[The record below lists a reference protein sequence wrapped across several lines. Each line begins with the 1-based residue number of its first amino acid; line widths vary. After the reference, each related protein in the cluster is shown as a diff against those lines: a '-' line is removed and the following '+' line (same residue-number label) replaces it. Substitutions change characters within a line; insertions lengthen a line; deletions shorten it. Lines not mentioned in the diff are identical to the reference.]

1 MHESDV
7 ALVKGADERAVV
19 CLNKSDEAQV
29 VTLEQVKALTD
40 RVVLETSARTGQGL
54 DALIRELER
63 RVSAQQENQGQL
75 TSLRHIELANRAADA
90 LKRAVGA
97 IDTGLPLDTAAIDIG
112 EALECLSEITGE
124 NATEE
129 VIDRVFRDFCVGK

>member
-1 MHESDV
+1 MGMLDD
-7 ALVKGADERAVV
+7 LKLLD
-19 CLNKSDEAQV
+19 
-29 VTLEQVKALTD
+29 
-40 RVVLETSARTGQGL
+40 
-54 DALIRELER
+54 DALEKELGSTENLPALEAL
-63 RVSAQQENQGQL
+63 RVKMLGKKGQL
-75 TSLRHIELANRAADA
+75 TALRHIELANRAADA

-112 EALECLSEITGE
+112 EALECLSGITGE